1 MLGGLITTMRTKLIA
16 FTLLVAGLGLS
27 GCQTKTARVPALAV
41 YSAEDL
47 NPRKLFGGSIGS
59 QITATTKPANV
70 PATNE
75 SDSLAHSLER
85 EYLMWKLANR
95 S

>member
-16 FTLLVAGLGLS
+16 FTLLVAG
-27 GCQTKTARVPALAV
+27 
-41 YSAEDL
+41 L